1 MLAAPAIWLPPKL
14 QPCNPAL
21 THFSNCLRTK
31 AASGDIYNIVDKPA
45 IAANRSRPGGRGGRL
60 LHGSISLC
68 RLRLDKTQT
77 YICTCVRLNICECT
91 RMRTH
96 VHARKHAH
104 THTQT
109 HTLCTYTSTHY
120 TYTHIWRAHTYPLT
134 HTYSAH
140 THVHTHT
147 HTHTHKHAHSR
158 AHTHSHIHTRTHAAH
173 ICTHMHRHICI
184 NTHMLTHKRAH
195 THVHTHKYIH
205 MCAHAYMRT
214 CLQAHPYTH
223 LHTYS
228 RIHVHMYTQLHTH
241 THCAHTLHARTVCA
255 HRNMP
260 NRIKMHVLHAQ
271 MLICTFAFT
280 HTRVC
285 ARAYFATLSTTNA
298 HVFAQSALS
307 CVLLVTFRSRYIT
320 AGQAAAPWAILPSYP
335 WAICAEGLCARC
347 KCAHALWLA
356 WVSFAAHPDT
366 CVLHLASV

>member
-147 HTHTHKHAHSR
+147 HTNMHTR
-158 AHTHSHIHTRTHAAH
+158 AHTHTRTYTHVHTLHTYAH
-173 ICTHMHRHICI
+173 TCI
-184 NTHMLTHKRAH
+184 GTYALTHTCSHTNAHTH